1 MDSLSIG
8 QRLKRAREA
17 RGASIYDVARET
29 KIRVDYLES
38 MERDSF
44 RFVSGG
50 TYVRGMLRTY
60 AQWLG
65 VQASGLVA
73 EYDRLYGSRSGPSLA
88 EIFKEPA
95 QPPPRSRQR
104 LWGVAAVVAATLL
117 LFLSLIGI
125 LNPPRTNVATTPRP
139 ARTSS
144 PAASPPP
151 PLAQAPPV
159 VLGVKLTVTV
169 TGERCWMRVIADGN
183 SDKPAFE
190 GTLTNG
196 AVQTFEATQVLD
208 VSFGRLG
215 AIHVSVNG
223 TDLAIPEE
231 LGETGRFLFYP
242 DTKTLQRAS
251 GPTA

>member
-8 QRLKRAREA
+8 QRLRRAREA
-17 RGASIYDVARET
+17 RGASIYDAARET
-29 KIRVDYLES
+29 RVRVDYLES

-60 AQWLG
+60 AHWLG
-65 VQASGLVA
+65 LQSAGLLA
-73 EYDRLYGSRSGPSLA
+73 DYDRLYGSRAGPSLA

-95 QPPPRSRQR
+95 QAAPRSRQR
-104 LWGVAAVVAATLL
+104 LWGIAAVVAATLL

-125 LNPPRTNVATTPRP
+125 INPPRTRVASIPRP
-139 ARTSS
+139 ERSS
-144 PAASPPP
+144 APAKSPEP
-151 PLAQAPPV
+151 PLAQAPTV
-159 VLGVKLTVTV
+159 VLGVKLTVRV
-169 TGERCWMRVIADGN
+169 TGDRCWMRVIADGN
-183 SDKPAFE
+183 KDKPAFE
-190 GTLTNG
+190 GTLTSG

-215 AIHVSVNG
+215 AIQVSLNG
-223 TDLAIPEE
+223 TDLPISEE

-242 DTKTLQRAS
+242 DTKILQRAS
-251 GPTA
+251 DPTA